1 MADLAFVSV
10 RWLDA
15 SMSNPHW
22 QSGDLPEVPTDT
34 ANVMLSAGFLAQDTD
49 AWVVLVQTV
58 GEGCFANS
66 IEIPRGMIIEIKTI
80 ENPIHS

>member
-1 MADLAFVSV
+1 MADLAFVLV
-10 RWLDA
+10 KWLDA

-22 QSGDLPEVPTDT
+22 QSGDIPEVPTDT
-34 ANVMLSAGFLAQDTD
+34 ANVMLSAGFLARDTD

-80 ENPIHS
+80 ENYIHS

>member
-1 MADLAFVSV
+1 MDGLAFVSV
-10 RWLDA
+10 KWLDA
-15 SMSNPHW
+15 SMGNPHW
-22 QSGDLPEVPTDT
+22 QSGELPEVPTDT

-80 ENPIHS
+80 ENSIHS